1 MRLNDHSWQLDVE
14 PKFRQL
20 GGITFP
26 RAIKQTSIL
35 WGAAGLVVSLAAYF
49 VLALPLLNLL
59 GLGVIAQALVF
70 LALVGGI
77 TLFTANAATS
87 KVAHGKDV
95 LRLLLSRVRFRSS
108 PKHLVDFR
116 KWDTKKP
123 ENIYIESVVN
133 TR

>member
-1 MRLNDHSWQLDVE
+1 MQLNDHSWQLDVE

-26 RAIKQTSIL
+26 HAIKQTTIL
-35 WGAAGLVVSLAAYF
+35 WGAAGLAIGLAAYF
-49 VLALPLLNLL
+49 ALLLPVMNLI
-59 GLGVIAQALVF
+59 GVGTVVKAGVFLVF
-70 LALVGGI
+70 VGISTLAV
-77 TLFTANAATS
+77 ANVATS
-87 KVAHGKDV
+87 KVAYGKDV
-95 LRLLLSRVRFRSS
+95 LRLALSRLRFRSS

-123 ENIYIESVVN
+123 ENIYIESVVV